1 MKRSTTS
8 YAGRLTALI
17 TANAQSFAGFQD
29 LDRDPSTAAAA
40 APNETGLAIVSVN
53 TAI

>member
-40 APNETGLAIVSVN
+40 PNETGLAIVSVN